1 MGIQGLSW
9 QPLRPTWPLV
19 ALMSLL
25 GSVSLDGTAV
35 HAQRQAYPLGPQA
48 APSSAP
54 QVPAAAQVPGAAR
67 PVSPE
72 TVTPAPAQPTRV
84 TTPTTGLV
92 TIESDLQRADNKT
105 GVITATGNVRIVY
118 PDQRVVATA
127 RQAQYFSQEGRVI
140 LSGDVDIVQTDGNAI
155 RAERVIYDVNTE
167 RLLAQPPTG
176 QQVFSKVRIP
186 PSSSSKAGAN
196 QAANPQPKRLLPP
209 ATGAAQ

>member
-9 QPLRPTWPLV
+9 QPLRPTRPLLALV
-19 ALMSLL
+19 A
-25 GSVSLDGTAV
+25 AV
-35 HAQRQAYPLGPQA
+35 AWATGVH
-48 APSSAP
+48 SAP
-54 QVPAAAQVPGAAR
+54 APER
-67 PVSPE
+67 VS
-72 TVTPAPAQPTRV
+72 
-84 TTPTTGLV
+84 TPTTGLV

-140 LSGDVDIVQTDGNAI
+140 LSGDVDIVQTDGHAM

-176 QQVFSKVRIP
+176 SQVFSKVRLP
-186 PSSSSKAGAN
+186 PS
-196 QAANPQPKRLLPP
+196 KRLLPE
-209 ATGAAQ
+209 AQRSSTP